1 MSKSFQREAQKTW
14 ESGKAML
21 DAARGVRESY
31 HTAADEYESD
41 DILKDG
47 RPKLETESEISDPV
61 QSNSVEE

>member
-1 MSKSFQREAQKTW
+1 
-14 ESGKAML
+14 ML